1 MKRTYKPNNFYPHT
15 KAERALRAAVLASCT
30 VGATLALGAAPPPCW
45 NTFSESR
52 TLTISRARDSLF
64 LPSPPPLSAVQGR
77 FFLLRL
83 CEFLKKGLDKLAK
96 IWALRAS

>member
-1 MKRTYKPNNFYPHT
+1 MDEILKTYGYIFRISNPNNF
-15 KAERALRAAVLASCT
+15 KGSGFSFFAVPPTA
-30 VGATLALGAAPPPCW
+30 VRGAGT
-45 NTFSESR
+45 
-52 TLTISRARDSLF
+52 
-64 LPSPPPLSAVQGR
+64 